1 MAYLVG
7 EILLFLLAAALIGAA
22 TAWLLRGVRSH
33 ARERRLTAELE
44 ATRSARDAAEASTRA
59 LKVSLTELR
68 AEMDR
73 ETGRLK
79 TRVAELEAL
88 QQSLR
93 AAAPAPASASA
104 RWMRAAAGLWRLLL
118 ASVSALERLI
128 SDAARRFFR

>member
-7 EILLFLLAAALIGAA
+7 EILLFLLAAALIGA
-22 TAWLLRGVRSH
+22 TMAWLLRGVRSQ
-33 ARERRLTAELE
+33 ARERRLTAEIE
-44 ATRSARDAAEASTRA
+44 ATRSARDAAEASARA
-59 LKVSLTELR
+59 LETALAELR
-68 AEMDR
+68 AEMGR
-73 ETGRLK
+73 ETERLR

-93 AAAPAPASASA
+93 AAAPAPGPAQT

-118 ASVSALERLI
+118 TSVSALARLI